1 MQNQTDGNHRMAVGC
16 SMPDFLF
23 QSFPDNHLGR
33 VYYGVYYDY
42 IAEELTVT
50 IQRIKNLPK
59 SSTDS
64 GNTNKTYMK

>member
-1 MQNQTDGNHRMAVGC
+1 
-16 SMPDFLF
+16 MPDFLF